1 MKNLKVLDC
10 TLRDGGYYNDWDFS
24 EQLVAEYLHA
34 AAEAGIDMI
43 ELGLRNFDS
52 KIFKGANAFTSER
65 YINHLELP
73 AGPLYGVMVDAKT
86 LISSPYEIHEGVQ
99 RLFVPKSESQLSFV
113 RVAAH
118 YHEIDGTIDICRK
131 LKEYGYFVGLNLMQS
146 VGKTDSAIFAASA
159 KAYNS
164 EAVDVLYFAD
174 SLGNMD
180 AQEQERIVKAIRQG
194 WPEDIGLHAH
204 DNTSQALSNTL
215 SAIDLGVSY
224 IDATMTGMGRGAGN
238 TKTEILLLELCRRY
252 AANYRPDQLHE
263 LILKHFEPMQREC
276 GWGTSLLYHIG
287 ASFNIHP
294 TYIQQLYSD
303 SRFGASERAAAIGY
317 LGGIE
322 SSSYDGENL
331 EKALNISKVKP
342 CSQVATGESVAGI
355 FDNREVLVIGAGESV
370 VKHLKAVK
378 DYISEKKPV
387 VIAINVNSLVPT
399 DLVDY
404 YTATHNIKF
413 LTDQEKYK
421 NIERKLIAPR
431 SRFEENG
438 ISPAINYEV
447 DTGEDWTVENS
458 FCTVPYELTLAYTLS
473 LCEAGQARKI
483 SLVGF
488 DGYPHLDPRNRES
501 QETLD
506 HFKTKNKITCL
517 TPTSYNIPTG
527 SIYAI

>member
-10 TLRDGGYYNDWDFS
+10 TLRDGGYYNNWDFD

-34 AAEAGIDMI
+34 AAKAEIDMI

-52 KIFKGANAFTSER
+52 TTFKGANAFTSER
-65 YINHLELP
+65 YINHLKLP
-73 AGPLYGVMVDAKT
+73 NGPLYGVMVDAKT
-86 LISSPYEIHEGVQ
+86 LISSPYDIREGVD
-99 RLFVPKSESQLSFV
+99 RLFVPKSESRLDFV
-113 RVAAH
+113 RIAAH
-118 YHEIDGTIDICRK
+118 YHEIESAIHICRE

-146 VGKTDSAIFAASA
+146 VGKTDNEIIAASA
-159 KAYNS
+159 KAYES
-164 EAVDVLYFAD
+164 EVIDVLYFAD

-180 AQEQERIVKAIRQG
+180 AQEQERIIQAIRQN
-194 WPEDIGLHAH
+194 WDDDIGLHAH

-215 SAIDLGVSY
+215 GALDLGVTY

-238 TKTEILLLELCRRY
+238 TKTEILLLELCRKHGS
-252 AANYRPDQLHE
+252 NYKPEQLHE
-263 LILKHFEPMQREC
+263 LILKHFEPMQRKY

-303 SRFGASERAAAIGY
+303 SRFGASERAAAIQY
-317 LGGIE
+317 LGRIE

-331 EKALNISKVKP
+331 EKALNISKAKP
-342 CSQVATGESVAGI
+342 RTQATRGHSVAGI
-355 FDNREVLVIGAGESV
+355 FDNREVLIIGAGESTA
-370 VKHLKAVK
+370 KHQKAIK
-378 DYISEKKPV
+378 DYILEKKPV
-387 VIAINVNSLVPT
+387 VIAININNQIPPE
-399 DLVDY
+399 LVDY

-413 LTDQEKYK
+413 LTDREKYK
-421 NIERKLIAPR
+421 NFESRLIAPH
-431 SRFEENG
+431 SRFEEND

-447 DTGEDWTVENS
+447 DTGHSWIVNDS
-458 FCTVPYELTLAYTLS
+458 YCIIPYELTLAYTLA
-473 LCEAGQARKI
+473 LCEVGKAEKI

-488 DGYPHLDPRNRES
+488 DGYPHLDTRNKES

-506 HFKTKNKITCL
+506 HFKTKIKITCL
-517 TPTSYNIPTG
+517 TPTNYNIATG